1 MIRTLSAML
10 LTTSAIVPLSAH
22 AQSLPTGG
30 TVVAGSAEIGS
41 GSGGSLS
48 IRQTSGS
55 AIINWQSF
63 NVDQGNRVDIAQPSS
78 TAVLLNRVT
87 GDTTSTIAGQ
97 VNANGRVF
105 IINPNGILITA
116 SGGVKA
122 AGFVGSTLDIDDA
135 DFLAGR
141 YDFAGNGGSV
151 VNAGRIEIARGGYAA
166 LIGGRIDNSGL
177 ILAPLGKVAMGAGT
191 RAALDFS
198 SDGFL
203 KVAIGAGQSADLAMS
218 GRITVDGGAVILS
231 AAQAREAAR
240 STVNLSG
247 VIEARGIETRGGSV
261 TLTGGDIALTGATI
275 DVSGTHGGGLV
286 KVGGDRQGLGT
297 TAHADTLRVDA
308 ASVVRADAT
317 GAGTGGDIVF
327 WSDAATDFSGT
338 ITARGIGAKGGEV
351 EVSSKGM
358 LGYSGSADLT
368 GSSFG
373 TLLLDPYNITISNA
387 PSSGMTG
394 FTAGAD
400 NSVLNASVLTA
411 ALATA
416 NVVVQTGSGGAQ
428 AGNITVAAP
437 LTWLSSAT
445 LTLDAANNISLNSAI
460 TARTGGLILSA
471 GGTISQTGAIAIGS
485 FELSRGFFSTVAAT
499 LPDFEA
505 GSFAINGGSYLRAI
519 GGAGSRASPWL
530 LTDIYGVQGMTSRR
544 FSSYALANTID
555 ASETVNWNGGAGF
568 RPIAGASGTLPE
580 AFFGGTLDGRGFAIE
595 NLYIRQPSYYYSGL
609 FTRLQNA
616 TISNLRLTGTTIDS
630 GGASF
635 SHVAGLAPIINDS
648 TIDNVHIDGRFTA
661 SGQSGIAAGL
671 AHTATNA
678 TFTNVSVQG
687 SISATDVAAGMVYIL
702 DGTSSIRNAYVTASA
717 TANNGAAGI
726 VYVNYADTSIDS
738 AWVSGLLTS
747 QRLKAAIVIGAA
759 DGTIGSDVYWDI
771 DSTTATDAVFFGVNG
786 AVGLTSAQAR
796 TQAAYA
802 ALDFTDTW
810 FQAADMRPIL
820 RSEAGAAGTDGY
832 IAVSSLNQLQLVS
845 ANLGANYRLANDINA
860 AAANGADAS
869 GIWGSGGF
877 VPIGLGSSFSGN
889 FDGDYHAISNLTIY
903 RPGTDY
909 VGLFSR
915 QLSASPTVI
924 SNLRLINATVTGRGT
939 TGALI
944 GYSTQALTNIWVSG
958 SVVGT
963 SGALTGGVGGEAYG
977 GAATNVRNVH
987 FDGSVAGVNYVG
999 GIFGSLG
1006 AHASLLS
1013 ASGSVNGVGAIGGV
1027 IGQLDNGVILSAS
1040 FSTASVTATGNAA
1053 GGIVGTLDSG
1063 AITNVWASGSVTAA
1077 QQAGGLAGN
1086 QSSRGSLALS
1096 YWDITST
1103 GQSTAVG
1110 AGSGS
1115 IFLVTGLI
1123 TAQARNPASYANF
1136 SNFNSVWYQGADMRP
1151 ILRGEAVTLSDGTS
1165 GVFNAR
1171 QLQLI
1176 NANLSGTY
1184 TLLDDIDLSATNS
1197 TAGSAGIWGASGWV
1211 PLGIDGAGNVWGGSN
1226 FRSIGSITSGI
1237 YGFTGALY
1245 GGGYDLTGLYINR
1258 ATIKNAGL
1266 FGVSAGIID
1275 SVNVSG
1281 TVIGASGIGGL
1292 VGMQKDGTILDS
1304 TSSVNVSGT
1313 MLVGGLV
1320 GNQVAG
1326 SVIGS
1331 TATGTVAGT
1340 DDVGGLIGY
1349 AAGSI
1354 DRSYATGAVSGNRY
1368 VGGLLGYLY
1377 RGSVSSSTAT
1387 GDVTASTHTAGTLV
1401 GKQDG
1406 GVIVGSTGSGTATA
1420 PRDAGGLVGQIVGG
1434 GTVAPTGSSA
1444 PSSGLA
1450 PVTLNAGRMIA
1461 PTPDADPLPAGLA
1474 QEGRGSSPIATE
1486 TEERDDD
1493 GL

>member
-1 MIRTLSAML
+1 M
-10 LTTSAIVPLSAH
+10 
-22 AQSLPTGG
+22 
-30 TVVAGSAEIGS
+30 
-41 GSGGSLS
+41 
-48 IRQTSGS
+48 RQTSGS

-116 SGGVKA
+116 TGGVKA
-122 AGFVGSTLDIDDA
+122 AGFVGSTLDVDDS

-141 YDFAGNGGSV
+141 YEFAGNGGSV
-151 VNAGRIEIARGGYAA
+151 VNTGRIEIARGGYAA
-166 LIGGRIDNSGL
+166 LLGGTVDNSGL
-177 ILAPLGKVAMGAGT
+177 ILAPLGKVAMGAGS
-191 RAALDFS
+191 RATLDFS

-203 KVAIGAGQSADLAMS
+203 KVAIGAYQSADLTIS
-218 GRITVDGGAVILS
+218 GRITVDGGAVIIS
-231 AAQAREAAR
+231 AAQARAAAR

-261 TLTGGDIALTGATI
+261 TLTGGAIALTGATI

-308 ASVVRADAT
+308 ATAIRADAT

-358 LGYSGSADLT
+358 LGYTGSADLT

-394 FTAGAD
+394 FVAGAD
-400 NSVLNASVLTA
+400 NSVLNASILTA

-416 NVVVQTGSGGAQ
+416 NVVVQTGSGGTQ

-437 LTWLSSAT
+437 LTWLSNAT

-460 TARTGGLILSA
+460 TARSGGLTLAA
-471 GGTISQTGAIAIGS
+471 GGTISQTGAIAIGR
-485 FELSRGFFSTVAAT
+485 FELSSGFFSTVAAT

-555 ASETVNWNGGAGF
+555 ASDTVNWNGGAGF

-616 TISNLRLTGTTIDS
+616 TIRNLRLTNATIDS

-635 SHVAGLAPIINDS
+635 GHVAGLAPIINDS

-726 VYVNYADTSIDS
+726 VYVNYADTSINS

-802 ALDFTDTW
+802 ALDFSNTW
-810 FQAADMRPIL
+810 FQTADMRPIL
-820 RSEAGAAGTDGY
+820 RS
-832 IAVSSLNQLQLVS
+832 
-845 ANLGANYRLANDINA
+845 
-860 AAANGADAS
+860 
-869 GIWGSGGF
+869 
-877 VPIGLGSSFSGN
+877 
-889 FDGDYHAISNLTIY
+889 
-903 RPGTDY
+903 
-909 VGLFSR
+909 
-915 QLSASPTVI
+915 
-924 SNLRLINATVTGRGT
+924 
-939 TGALI
+939 
-944 GYSTQALTNIWVSG
+944 
-958 SVVGT
+958 
-963 SGALTGGVGGEAYG
+963 
-977 GAATNVRNVH
+977 
-987 FDGSVAGVNYVG
+987 
-999 GIFGSLG
+999 
-1006 AHASLLS
+1006 
-1013 ASGSVNGVGAIGGV
+1013 
-1027 IGQLDNGVILSAS
+1027 
-1040 FSTASVTATGNAA
+1040 
-1053 GGIVGTLDSG
+1053 
-1063 AITNVWASGSVTAA
+1063 
-1077 QQAGGLAGN
+1077 
-1086 QSSRGSLALS
+1086 
-1096 YWDITST
+1096 
-1103 GQSTAVG
+1103 
-1110 AGSGS
+1110 
-1115 IFLVTGLI
+1115 
-1123 TAQARNPASYANF
+1123 
-1136 SNFNSVWYQGADMRP
+1136 
-1151 ILRGEAVTLSDGTS
+1151 
-1165 GVFNAR
+1165 
-1171 QLQLI
+1171 
-1176 NANLSGTY
+1176 
-1184 TLLDDIDLSATNS
+1184 
-1197 TAGSAGIWGASGWV
+1197 
-1211 PLGIDGAGNVWGGSN
+1211 
-1226 FRSIGSITSGI
+1226 
-1237 YGFTGALY
+1237 
-1245 GGGYDLTGLYINR
+1245 
-1258 ATIKNAGL
+1258 
-1266 FGVSAGIID
+1266 
-1275 SVNVSG
+1275 
-1281 TVIGASGIGGL
+1281 
-1292 VGMQKDGTILDS
+1292 
-1304 TSSVNVSGT
+1304 
-1313 MLVGGLV
+1313 
-1320 GNQVAG
+1320 
-1326 SVIGS
+1326 
-1331 TATGTVAGT
+1331 
-1340 DDVGGLIGY
+1340 
-1349 AAGSI
+1349 
-1354 DRSYATGAVSGNRY
+1354 
-1368 VGGLLGYLY
+1368 
-1377 RGSVSSSTAT
+1377 
-1387 GDVTASTHTAGTLV
+1387 
-1401 GKQDG
+1401 
-1406 GVIVGSTGSGTATA
+1406 
-1420 PRDAGGLVGQIVGG
+1420 
-1434 GTVAPTGSSA
+1434 
-1444 PSSGLA
+1444 
-1450 PVTLNAGRMIA
+1450 
-1461 PTPDADPLPAGLA
+1461 
-1474 QEGRGSSPIATE
+1474 
-1486 TEERDDD
+1486 
-1493 GL
+1493 